1 MKKLVLGIMILAGMT
16 AFAVG
21 DSTDATVNLTAHSLG
36 ALDISADSSNMDFGN
51 LRVYNGDAKLAILT
65 VNDTALAADQTSTV
79 QLVISGNTNLALNKK
94 NSKDTDYEITVTP
107 GVEHLKAQ
115 LTGKAAKTVIIPV
128 TLDKVAAN
136 AAPAGQYTGSFTVT
150 ASYDI

>member
-16 AFAVG
+16 AFGAG
-21 DSTDATVNLTAHSLG
+21 DSKDATVNLTAHSLG

-51 LRVYNGDAKLAILT
+51 LRVYNGDAKLATVT
-65 VNDTALAADQTSTV
+65 VNDTALADNQTSTV
-79 QLVISGNTNLALNKK
+79 QLAISGNTNLALTKK
-94 NSKDTDYEITVTP
+94 NTGDTDYKITVTP
-107 GVEHLKAQ
+107 TVEASTQ
-115 LTGKAAKTVIIPV
+115 ITGKAAKIVTIPV
-128 TLDKVAAN
+128 TLDQAAAN